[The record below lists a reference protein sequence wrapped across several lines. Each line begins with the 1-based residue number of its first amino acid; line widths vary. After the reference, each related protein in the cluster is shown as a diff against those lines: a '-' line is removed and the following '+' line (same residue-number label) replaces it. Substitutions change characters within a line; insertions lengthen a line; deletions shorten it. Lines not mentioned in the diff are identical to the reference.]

1 MPEEVDCFLS
11 YAREDKRL
19 AERIFIWLRR
29 HGIRVWMDK
38 PPQPYASEGLVA
50 GVDWHDVIQMQIQ
63 KAGLFLPIFT
73 EAGVRPGSYF
83 EYELKTALEN
93 LSDTSDRPRTIIP
106 VINGG
111 DVPELS
117 VAGRSFSEFQ
127 WIDVEVDGLNALLR
141 SFPRDQPGG
150 SRSESGGGVLTLQVS
165 SVDELV
171 DAIGPDRI
179 IKLAPGDYNLTG
191 IKERSHRF
199 MSIEPEFDGPQIIFQ
214 NLRNTEFVCEG
225 PELAHLYVE
234 PRYTFPL
241 YLFDCEAVRIGR
253 LRFGHSPEPGSCVGG
268 VVKIVR
274 SKTIDLSDCDLYGCG
289 TVGVELEDCEN
300 VVISNTVIRDCNT
313 GVASIGDCRD
323 VVLHHCT
330 FSNNDVSFGF
340 SVSNSDN
347 VRIVASTIQDNTASQ
362 YLSPETPLVASNR
375 STNVALEGCDI
386 VLHPFV
392 QVVDPSQ
399 GVEVLQCEIH

>member
-1 MPEEVDCFLS
+1 MPEELDCFLS

-38 PPQPYASEGLVA
+38 PPQPYASEGLVP
-50 GVDWHDVIQMQIQ
+50 GVDWHEVLQMQIR
-63 KAGLFLPIFT
+63 KAGLFLPLFT
-73 EAGVRPGSYF
+73 ETGVEPGSYF
-83 EYELKTALEN
+83 EHELKAALGS
-93 LSDTSDRPRTIIP
+93 LSDPSDRSRSIIP
-106 VINGG
+106 VLNGG
-111 DVPELS
+111 QVPELS
-117 VAGRSFSEFQ
+117 VAGRSFHEFQ

-141 SFPRDQPGG
+141 VFPEERA
-150 SRSESGGGVLTLQVS
+150 SRPNGEGDVLTLEVRT
-165 SVDELV
+165 VDELV

-234 PRYTFPL
+234 PSYTFPL
-241 YLFDCEAVRIGR
+241 YLFDCEGVRIGR
-253 LRFGHSPEPGSCVGG
+253 LRFGHSPEPGYCTGG
-268 VVKIVR
+268 VVRIVR

-289 TVGVELEDCEN
+289 TIGVEVEDSEN
-300 VVISNTVIRDCNT
+300 VVISNTVIRDCNA
-313 GVASIGDCRD
+313 GFASIGDCRD

-347 VRIVASTIQDNTASQ
+347 VRVVASTIRDNTASQ
-362 YLSPETPLVASNR
+362 YFSPQTPLMGSNR
-375 STNVALEGCDI
+375 STNVALEGCRI
-386 VLHPFV
+386 APHPFV
-392 QVVDPSQ
+392 QIVDPSQ
-399 GVEVLQCEIH
+399 GVEVLQCEIQ